1 MNQKRFKGPD
11 EAFKSDVININ
22 NKISKVSFVTKEVD
36 LTFPQHSLLSSVV
49 SGRQLLCKF
58 LMTKPSQDIPSSHE

>member
-36 LTFPQHSLLSSVV
+36 LTFLF
-49 SGRQLLCKF
+49 CIF
-58 LMTKPSQDIPSSHE
+58 LAYGK